1 MHYGYSL
8 AINEYVDAN
17 RLEPADCGLLKVCC
31 PACKQPVSL
40 LETDGHRSL
49 THVQPFFDD
58 PAFRCDGPA
67 DLTPPN
73 RESSTICLS
82 ETNAQR

>member
-17 RLEPADCGLLKVCC
+17 RLEPADCGLLKACC

-40 LETDGHRSL
+40 L
-49 THVQPFFDD
+49 
-58 PAFRCDGPA
+58 
-67 DLTPPN
+67 
-73 RESSTICLS
+73 
-82 ETNAQR
+82 